1 MAGEIFIARQ
11 DTSESIKSDT
21 ENILNKVSKKANNTL
36 IREYTAGEDLEVGNV
51 VELFNRT
58 VIKSKLKSY
67 THNDTPVKCDY
78 NSIFFRVGVNQILKL
93 NKYNAQILTINGTS
107 ISLGTKIDLSNTNNG
122 SPLSV
127 QKMDDNTFLL
137 VFYSSNGSFFR
148 ILNLNNG
155 MITLGNSVSIDAKER
170 FSIGKMNSTKA
181 IVIYRKTSEDHT
193 VYGRVV
199 DINNGTITLG
209 VETSILADSSIPDPE
224 EICLCKDNKFL
235 LYCFKDIVA
244 IAVNNLSINV
254 LDRKGF
260 ETMYDTTIS
269 KLDDNKYIVCGDS
282 GFNNATG
289 CSQIIKLS
297 GSSIVMGT
305 RVQYQYGYQPKT
317 VVLNEE
323 KALLISSDNLKQ
335 AYCRI
340 LKVNDMT
347 IECGNYTLL
356 TDYCFYFDVYKLD
369 ANRILY
375 YGLRQYSAAFEARMI
390 VIKRDNT
397 IATTKQEYSN
407 KEEANLFPNITPI
420 DGNRILTIR
429 QKESSSDSQYI
440 KVLSCNDTTFAKET
454 IEVNNPILGIVTAD
468 ARKGTNASILLRGA
482 YDFNNLSFEENCRL
496 NNVNGKLKPSYIDGI
511 TPYAVALD
519 EHTIEILSPYSR
531 ENTI

>member
-11 DTSESIKSDT
+11 DTLENVKYDT

-93 NKYNAQILTINGTS
+93 NKYNAQILTINSTN
-107 ISLGTKIDLSNTNNG
+107 IFLGTKIEFTNTT
-122 SPLSV
+122 SDYTLLA
-127 QKMDDNTFLL
+127 QKMDDSTFLL
-137 VFYSSNGSFFR
+137 IFYSFKGSFLR

-155 MITLGNSVSIDAKER
+155 TITLGNTVSIDAKER
-170 FSIGKMNSTKA
+170 FSIGKMNNTKA
-181 IVIYRKTSEDHT
+181 IVTYIKTSEDRN

-199 DINNGTITLG
+199 DISNGIITLG
-209 VETSILADSSIPDPE
+209 IETTILVTGSIPN
-224 EICLCKDNKFL
+224 ICLCNNDKFL
-235 LYCFKDIVA
+235 LRFSNDIVA
-244 IAVNNLSINV
+244 IAVNNLSINI
-254 LDRKGF
+254 LDRKSF

-269 KLDDNKYIVCGDS
+269 KLDDNKYIVSGDS

-289 CSQIIKLS
+289 YSQVIKLS

-305 RVQYQYGYQPKT
+305 RVQYQYGYQPKI

-356 TDYCFYFDVYKLD
+356 TEYCFYFDVYKLD

-375 YGLRQYSAAFEARMI
+375 YGFRNYSSVFEARMI
-390 VIKRDNT
+390 VIKKDNT

-420 DGNRILTIR
+420 DGNRILAIG

-440 KVLSCNDTTFAKET
+440 KVISCDDTTFAKET
-454 IEVNNPILGIVTAD
+454 IVTNNPILGIVTAD
-468 ARKGTNASILLRGA
+468 ARKGTTANILLRGA

-511 TPYAVALD
+511 TPYAVSLD
-519 EHTIEILSPYSR
+519 ERTIEILNPYSR